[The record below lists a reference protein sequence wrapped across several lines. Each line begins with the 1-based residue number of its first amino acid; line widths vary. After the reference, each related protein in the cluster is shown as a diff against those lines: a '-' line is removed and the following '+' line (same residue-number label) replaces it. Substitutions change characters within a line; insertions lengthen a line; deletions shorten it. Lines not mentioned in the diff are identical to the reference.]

1 MCNGPLND
9 CHVVSAEGFVKTGF
23 IPCDGS
29 RGVVDTLLVDPGD
42 VISCGS
48 VYPARLATFC
58 RATAKLEFLVAL
70 LRKYRLIWYSY
81 WATVAVVRVTGLTIA
96 RGEGLD
102 TG

>member
-1 MCNGPLND
+1 MRLFRKVPYLTLMCNGPLND
-9 CHVVSAEGFVKTGF
+9 CHVVSAVGCVITGF

-58 RATAKLEFLVAL
+58 RATAKLEFLVEL
-70 LRKYRLIWYSY
+70 LYRPMWYSN
-81 WATVAVVRVTGLTIA
+81 
-96 RGEGLD
+96 
-102 TG
+102 

>member
-1 MCNGPLND
+1 MRLFRKVPHLTLMCHGPLND
-9 CHVVSAEGFVKTGF
+9 CHVVSAEGGVITGF

-58 RATAKLEFLVAL
+58 KATVKLEL
-70 LRKYRLIWYSY
+70 LKPMWFS
-81 WATVAVVRVTGLTIA
+81 
-96 RGEGLD
+96 
-102 TG
+102 